1 VAIGQLGSAF
11 ESFIGSCR
19 LTYVDLWSSLLD
31 VIILLAAALVLG
43 AIFER
48 FRQSAILGYLLA
60 GTLLG
65 PNALHWISNEES
77 VKTLAELGVALL
89 LFTIG
94 LEFSWGRLRRMGR
107 TALGGGIAQVIITMV
122 VACGAAYGLGLD
134 IKPALTIGAVIALS
148 STASVLRILMA
159 RSEIESVHGRFA
171 LGILLVQD
179 MAVVPLVIMVSLMS
193 GHGANDSASGNIF
206 LKLLLAAVLFSG
218 FYLLFNYI
226 VPAVLGTHMMQKNRD
241 LPILLAIV
249 VGLGSAW
256 SAHNLGFSPALGAFI
271 AGMLLGESPFATQ
284 IRSDISSLRT
294 LLLTLF
300 FSSIGMLANPAWM
313 MSNWMAIV
321 TLVFAIIVG
330 KATIVWLVLRFFG
343 KTHTNAIRSGL
354 CLAQVGEFSFVLLA
368 AATIATT
375 DSATVSIITD
385 EVFNLI
391 VSATLLSLFLTPYLI
406 AGATPISAT
415 IVRFLEKS
423 RLAKPSLLEQSHPT
437 LILQEH
443 IIVVGFG
450 PAGKEVCETL
460 NEQRS
465 SVTILD
471 LNSNAVHSAR
481 NRGFNAH
488 IGDARQAEVLQ
499 HAHITTAATIVITLP
514 DPTAVRSIVEL
525 ARGLAPGVHIIARA
539 RYHIYRWELQ
549 IAGADVVVD
558 EEQQVGLQLAKE
570 LGEHMQIATQQDNIN
585 NQHDS

>member
-1 VAIGQLGSAF
+1 M
-11 ESFIGSCR
+11 
-19 LTYVDLWSSLLD
+19 
-31 VIILLAAALVLG
+31 IILLAAALVLG

-107 TALGGGIAQVIITMV
+107 TALGGGIAQIIITMV

-193 GHGANDSASGNIF
+193 GHGANGSASGNIF

-423 RLAKPSLLEQSHPT
+423 RLAKPSLLEPSHPT

>member
-1 VAIGQLGSAF
+1 M
-11 ESFIGSCR
+11 
-19 LTYVDLWSSLLD
+19 
-31 VIILLAAALVLG
+31 G

-77 VKTLAELGVALL
+77 VKALAELGVALL

-107 TALGGGIAQVIITMV
+107 TALGGGIAQVIITMA
-122 VACGAAYGLGLD
+122 VASGGAYGFGLD

-159 RSEIESVHGRFA
+159 RSEIESVHGRYA

-193 GHGANDSASGNIF
+193 GQGTGSEADMHILLRLMLAGILF
-206 LKLLLAAVLFSG
+206 LG

-226 VPAVLGTHMMQKNRD
+226 VPVVLGSHMMLKNRD
-241 LPILLAIV
+241 LPILLAII

-294 LLLTLF
+294 VLLTLF
-300 FSSIGMLANPAWM
+300 FSSIGMLGNPVWM
-313 MSNWMAIV
+313 LDNWLAVIA
-321 TLVFAIIVG
+321 LVFAIIVG
-330 KATIVWLVLRFFG
+330 KATIVWLVLRFFRI
-343 KTHTNAIRSGL
+343 THTNAIRSGL

-375 DSATVSIITD
+375 NGSTVSFITD
-385 EVFNLI
+385 DVFHLI
-391 VSATLLSLFLTPYLI
+391 VSATLVSLFLTPYLI
-406 AGATPISAT
+406 GSATPVSTA
-415 IVRFLEKS
+415 IVKFLEKT
-423 RLAKPSLLEQSHPT
+423 RLAKRSSPETPHPT

-450 PAGKEVCETL
+450 PAGKEICETL

-465 SVTILD
+465 SVTIID
-471 LNSNAVHSAR
+471 LNSNAILSAR
-481 NRGFNAH
+481 SRGFNAH
-488 IGDARQAEVLQ
+488 IGDARQSEVLQ
-499 HAHITTAATIVITLP
+499 HAHITTASAIVITLP
-514 DPTAVRSIVEL
+514 DPAAVRSIVEL

-549 IAGADVVVD
+549 VAGADVVVD

-570 LGEHMQIATQQDNIN
+570 LGEHMQTSSAQEIEK
-585 NQHDS
+585 

>member
-1 VAIGQLGSAF
+1 M
-11 ESFIGSCR
+11 
-19 LTYVDLWSSLLD
+19 DLWNSLLD

-107 TALGGGIAQVIITMV
+107 TALGGGIAQVIITML

-193 GHGANDSASGNIF
+193 GGGGSGSASGNI
-206 LKLLLAAVLFSG
+206 LLMILLGAVLLSG

-256 SAHNLGFSPALGAFI
+256 TAHNLGFSPALGAFI

-294 LLLTLF
+294 VLLTLF
-300 FSSIGMLANPAWM
+300 FSSIGMLGNPAWM
-313 MSNWMAIV
+313 LNNWFSIV
-321 TLVFAIIVG
+321 ALVFAIIVG
-330 KATIVWLVLRFFG
+330 KATIVWLVLRFFK

-368 AATIATT
+368 AATIATADGAST
-375 DSATVSIITD
+375 SIITA

-406 AGATPISAT
+406 AGATPISTT
-415 IVRFLEKS
+415 IVKFLEKTG
-423 RLAKPSLLEQSHPT
+423 LAKRSLPEPPHPT

-450 PAGKEVCETL
+450 PAGKEICETL

-465 SVTILD
+465 SVTIID
-471 LNSNAVHSAR
+471 LNSNAIHSAR
-481 NRGFNAH
+481 SRGFNAH

>member
-1 VAIGQLGSAF
+1 MAIGQLGSAF

-94 LEFSWGRLRRMGR
+94 LEFSWGRLRRMGK
-107 TALGGGIAQVIITMV
+107 TALGGGIAQVIITMI

-193 GHGANDSASGNIF
+193 GHGANGSASGNIF
-206 LKLLLAAVLFSG
+206 LMLLLAAVLFSG

-226 VPAVLGTHMMQKNRD
+226 VPAVLGSHMMQKNRD

-313 MSNWMAIV
+313 MTNWTSIAA
-321 TLVFAIIVG
+321 LVFAIIVG
-330 KATIVWLVLRFFG
+330 KATIVWLVL
-343 KTHTNAIRSGL
+343 
-354 CLAQVGEFSFVLLA
+354 Q
-368 AATIATT
+368 
-375 DSATVSIITD
+375 
-385 EVFNLI
+385 
-391 VSATLLSLFLTPYLI
+391 
-406 AGATPISAT
+406 
-415 IVRFLEKS
+415 
-423 RLAKPSLLEQSHPT
+423 
-437 LILQEH
+437 
-443 IIVVGFG
+443 
-450 PAGKEVCETL
+450 
-460 NEQRS
+460 
-465 SVTILD
+465 
-471 LNSNAVHSAR
+471 
-481 NRGFNAH
+481 
-488 IGDARQAEVLQ
+488 
-499 HAHITTAATIVITLP
+499 
-514 DPTAVRSIVEL
+514 
-525 ARGLAPGVHIIARA
+525 
-539 RYHIYRWELQ
+539 
-549 IAGADVVVD
+549 
-558 EEQQVGLQLAKE
+558 
-570 LGEHMQIATQQDNIN
+570 
-585 NQHDS
+585 

>member
-1 VAIGQLGSAF
+1 M
-11 ESFIGSCR
+11 
-19 LTYVDLWSSLLD
+19 
-31 VIILLAAALVLG
+31 IILLAAALVLG

-107 TALGGGIAQVIITMV
+107 TALGGGIAQVIITML

-193 GHGANDSASGNIF
+193 GGGGSGSASGNI
-206 LKLLLAAVLFSG
+206 LLMILLGAVLLSG

-256 SAHNLGFSPALGAFI
+256 TAHNLGFSPALGAFI

-294 LLLTLF
+294 VLLTLF
-300 FSSIGMLANPAWM
+300 FSSIGMLGNPAWM
-313 MSNWMAIV
+313 LNNWFSIV
-321 TLVFAIIVG
+321 ALVFAIIVG
-330 KATIVWLVLRFFG
+330 KATIVWLVLRFFK

-368 AATIATT
+368 AATIATADGAST
-375 DSATVSIITD
+375 SIITA

-406 AGATPISAT
+406 AGATPISTT
-415 IVRFLEKS
+415 IVKFLEKTG
-423 RLAKPSLLEQSHPT
+423 LAKRSLPEPPHPT

-450 PAGKEVCETL
+450 PAGKEICETL

-465 SVTILD
+465 SVTIID
-471 LNSNAVHSAR
+471 LNSNAIHSAR
-481 NRGFNAH
+481 SRGFNAH

>member
-1 VAIGQLGSAF
+1 M
-11 ESFIGSCR
+11 
-19 LTYVDLWSSLLD
+19 DLWSSLLD
-31 VIILLAAALVLG
+31 VIILLGAALVLG
-43 AIFER
+43 AVFER

-77 VKTLAELGVALL
+77 VKALAELGVALL

-94 LEFSWGRLRRMGR
+94 LEFSWGRLRRMGK
-107 TALGGGIAQVIITMV
+107 TALGGGIAQVIITMT
-122 VACGAAYGLGLD
+122 VASGAAYGLGLD
-134 IKPALTIGAVIALS
+134 IKPAITIGAVIALS

-159 RSEIESVHGRFA
+159 RSEIESVHGRHA

-179 MAVVPLVIMVSLMS
+179 IAVVPLVIMVSLMS
-193 GHGANDSASGNIF
+193 ARGTSQGGASRFF
-206 LKLLLAAVLFSG
+206 LMILLVAVLFSG
-218 FYLLFNYI
+218 FYLLFMYI
-226 VPAVLGTHMMQKNRD
+226 VPAVLGSHMMQSNRD

-256 SAHNLGFSPALGAFI
+256 SVHNMGFSPALGAFI

-300 FSSIGMLANPAWM
+300 FSSIGMLGNPAWM
-313 MSNWMAIV
+313 LDNWLSIIA
-321 TLVFAIIVG
+321 LVFAIVVG
-330 KATIVWLVLRFFG
+330 KALIVWLVMRFFR
-343 KTHTNAIRSGL
+343 KTHTNSIRTGL

-368 AATIATT
+368 AAGMGAATDGPT
-375 DSATVSIITD
+375 SSFITED
-385 EVFNLI
+385 VFNLI
-391 VSATLLSLFLTPYLI
+391 VSATLLSLFITPFLI
-406 AGATPISAT
+406 AGTPRISTA
-415 IVRFLEKS
+415 IVSFLLKT
-423 RLAKPSLLEQSHPT
+423 RLAKIAKPDKSHPT

-514 DPTAVRSIVEL
+514 DPIAVRSIVEL

-570 LGEHMQIATQQDNIN
+570 LGEHMQTSSAQDVE
-585 NQHDS
+585 